1 MHFRNLWTAANV
13 VFVGMLS
20 TAAVAQN
27 AAQPDATV
35 TQTPSGKPGQA
46 PAGKLD
52 QAQPQGP
59 TGPIN
64 TTSGGAPASSPQG
77 ETPAGMQPVPEGSSS
92 QGDSRAR
99 AR

>member
-1 MHFRNLWTAANV
+1 MHFRNFSIAANV

-20 TAAVAQN
+20 TAALAQN
-27 AAQPDATV
+27 APQPDATV
-35 TQTPSGKPGQA
+35 TQTPSGEPGQA
-46 PAGKLD
+46 PAGKPD

-77 ETPAGMQPVPEGSSS
+77 ETPAGMQPTPESSS
-92 QGDSRAR
+92 LKGTPGAR
-99 AR
+99 K